1 MLLVT
6 QWIYNTLSRVT
17 FDYSFVCFSLEFNGI
32 YFSLPQHTEFQKNY
46 TTILYFIIFRGHLF
60 QQKVILL
67 KVLSGWAIE
76 REKNPPT
83 SLYKRFLEKISD
95 RHVVSLYHRRSGN
108 GFSSDMIY
116 VRFFWLRDG
125 EDSIA
130 PPPPAY
136 DSGVWRPFALR
147 RRISWI
153 YETELQFSSLSIS
166 ISDIS
171 SRWRW
176 IDCRRFKILWCF
188 VDP

>member
-1 MLLVT
+1 MLRKDNSL
-6 QWIYNTLSRVT
+6 IFFCLFFYIHRFLRVT
-17 FDYSFVCFSLEFNGI
+17 NRF
-32 YFSLPQHTEFQKNY
+32 
-46 TTILYFIIFRGHLF
+46 IL
-60 QQKVILL
+60 VW
-67 KVLSGWAIE
+67 SSS
-76 REKNPPT
+76 REKNLPT

-108 GFSSDMIY
+108 GFPSDMIY